1 MNRYKIMFNEK
12 KNMKEKIFVP
22 FLVLGDPNL
31 EQSIKII
38 KTVISSGADSI
49 EIGIPFSDPL
59 ADGPI
64 IQKSNQRAL
73 KNKIHIKKFFEIIKK
88 IREKEKKLPIGLL
101 IYANLIFN
109 FGIKKF
115 YYYCYKSGIDSVLIP
130 DVPIE
135 ESYQFRKYALINKI
149 SSIYICP
156 PNADNVLIK
165 KISKYSQDY
174 IYLVSQNGV
183 TGIHKKKTKINL
195 KIIKKL
201 IKNKSTPI
209 LNGFGINKKTDI
221 KLIFESGISGII
233 CGSEIILLIEKYLNN
248 KKKMIKKIKKL
259 CTFFKNSTYLK

>member
-1 MNRYKIMFNEK
+1 MNRYKIMFDN
-12 KNMKEKIFVP
+12 KNIQQKIFIP

-31 EQSIKII
+31 KQSINII
-38 KTVISSGADSI
+38 KTVISSGVDAI

-59 ADGPI
+59 SDGPI

-73 KNKIHIKKFFEIIKK
+73 KNKIHIKKFFKIIKK
-88 IREKEKKLPIGLL
+88 IRKKNKKLPIGLL

-135 ESYQFRKYALINKI
+135 ESYEFRKYALLNKI

-156 PNADNVLIK
+156 PNANNILIK

-174 IYLVSQNGV
+174 VYLVSRTGV
-183 TGIHKKKTKINL
+183 TGLHKKNNKINF
-195 KIIKKL
+195 KIVDKL
-201 IKNKSTPI
+201 IKNKSAPI
-209 LNGFGINKKTDI
+209 LNGFGINKYTNM
-221 KLIFESGISGII
+221 KLIFKSGISGII
-233 CGSEIILLIEKYLNN
+233 CGSEIIFLIEKYLNN
-248 KKKMIKKIKKL
+248 TNEMLKKIKKL
-259 CTFFKNSTYLK
+259 CVFFKKSTNLK